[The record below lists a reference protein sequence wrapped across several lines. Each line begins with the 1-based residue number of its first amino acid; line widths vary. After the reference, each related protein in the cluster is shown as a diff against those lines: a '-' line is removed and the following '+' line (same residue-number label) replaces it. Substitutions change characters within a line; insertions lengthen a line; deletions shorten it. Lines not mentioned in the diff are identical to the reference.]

1 MDRSYSYSYTCSLG
15 KYYSTGTNG
24 TGNGDG
30 MEQGWDG
37 EGKVD
42 GI

>member
-1 MDRSYSYSYTCSLG
+1 MERSYSYSYTCSLG

-24 TGNGDG
+24 TGNRDG
-30 MEQGWDG
+30 MEQGRDG